1 MSSKTCAGGCSSGAT
16 FRRFEE
22 TFQVR
27 TLGRQP
33 APQGRQGAPAWR
45 LGVATLGEN
54 APKPQPKPQPK
65 PSDETN
71 KTKKQQCRAC
81 WDNFVLNNLKPGLQQ
96 LILEHQDCLAG
107 ATKNQGD
114 TDCVKE
120 AKVNDCIMIF
130 NDKVKGLRGD
140 CEVWAAICDAQYGP
154 CGLDGSCPKGMLP
167 PRLPL
172 QPTPSCGKGK

>member
-27 TLGRQP
+27 TFGRQP

-54 APKPQPKPQPK
+54 APKPQPKP
-65 PSDETN
+65 SDETN
-71 KTKKQQCRAC
+71 KTKKQQCLSC
-81 WDNFVLNNLKPGLQQ
+81 WNNFVKTNLGPGIQQ
-96 LILEHQDCLAG
+96 LVLEHQNCLAS
-107 ATKNQGD
+107 ATANRGD

-120 AKVNDCIMIF
+120 AKVNDCIGIF
-130 NDKVKGLRGD
+130 NGKLNGLRND
-140 CEVWAAICDAQYGP
+140 CKVWSTLCNEQYGP
-154 CGLDGSCPKGMLP
+154 CGLNGRCPTGMLP

-172 QPTPSCGKGK
+172 QPTPSCDDE